1 MMLAQQNGGG
11 KPMGPPPPKGDEM
24 MHETGYFDMPFTL
37 SLLFPLAP
45 LAAICQ
51 PTFSMLSSP
60 LLVTGFANDWV
71 NFISGLPLL
80 MWFVEPVRMWAP
92 LVDFLATGTAGY
104 FLYSEATSFS
114 LIFSGYLWDF
124 IFMASS
130 LGLDLIAMVTVLM
143 WSPEEK
149 PEKPMHDKPDDMDG
163 GKPNNNDPYGY
174 YDYYGYYF

>member
-1 MMLAQQNGGG
+1 MSAHPEL
-11 KPMGPPPPKGDEM
+11 
-24 MHETGYFDMPFTL
+24 TSYGYMDMPFTL

-51 PTFSMLSSP
+51 PAFGMLSTP
-60 LLVTGFANDWV
+60 LLVSTFANNWI

-92 LVDFLATGTAGY
+92 LVDFLVTGTAGY
-104 FLYSEATSFS
+104 FLYTEATSFS

-130 LGLDLIAMVTVLM
+130 LGLDLVAMITVLM
-143 WSPEEK
+143 WSP
-149 PEKPMHDKPDDMDG
+149 DDDMSYDKDDDDWDWEDDKG
-163 GKPNNNDPYGY
+163 DNGY
-174 YDYYGYYF
+174 YSYYNYWY